1 MNSKYMNRFQQNS
14 SGIPFLPIPGNAI
27 PSVRRFSPMDRTEL
41 DCGLVYFLVVVAQIW
56 GYSGCRLPHFKNHS
70 KLFKDWL
77 KSVAT
82 G

>member
-1 MNSKYMNRFQQNS
+1 
-14 SGIPFLPIPGNAI
+14 
-27 PSVRRFSPMDRTEL
+27 MDRTEP
-41 DCGLVYFLVVVAQIW
+41 DRGLVYFSVAVAQIW
-56 GYSGCRLPHFKNHS
+56 GYSGCQLPHFKNHS

>member
-1 MNSKYMNRFQQNS
+1 VWYHDGMVTRRKCIKK
-14 SGIPFLPIPGNAI
+14 GHLT
-27 PSVRRFSPMDRTEL
+27 SVRSFSPMDGKNPWDRTEP
-41 DCGLVYFLVVVAQIW
+41 DHGPVYFSVVVAQIW

-70 KLFKDWL
+70 KPFKDWL